1 MILLVVDTQKGCFN
15 ENLYLFETIKKNIK
29 QLISLARENN
39 VEVVYVQHDD
49 GPGTDL
55 DKSADNYEI
64 YEEFAPRDGE
74 KCFEK
79 NVNSAFHP
87 MTGLTEYLQSKGEK
101 DIIAIGVSTD
111 YCMDA
116 TVKSGFEK
124 GFNII
129 IPEYTNSTYDNPY
142 FDKEAAYHYFNDF
155 MWNKR
160 YAKVISFEQAVQL
173 LQSKDNKKNPWEEIS
188 LETYEKHMSLD
199 SVKQLQLMNRIMKSQ
214 FEDYP
219 VDTVMILGIAGG
231 NGLEHID
238 IKKYKK
244 VYGVDINELYLQE
257 TQKRYSNLADILQC
271 LHLDIVCETEKL
283 PQSQLLV
290 ANLLIEYIG
299 YDAFV
304 RAVNII
310 NPEYIS
316 CVIQIN
322 TDEEMWV
329 SDSPY
334 IHAFDGLDEIHHQM
348 ESDVL
353 NEKMNSIGFK
363 LILQDMTELPN
374 SKALVRQDYQK
385 MI

>member
-29 QLISLARENN
+29 QLITLARENN

-74 KCFEK
+74 KRFEK

-142 FDKEAAYHYFNDF
+142 FDKEAAYHYYNDF

-160 YAKVISFEQAVQL
+160 YAKVISFKQATEL

-238 IKKYKK
+238 IKKYKN

-374 SKALVRQDYQK
+374 SKALVRLDYQK

>member
-29 QLISLARENN
+29 QLITLARENN

-74 KCFEK
+74 KRFEK

-116 TVKSGFEK
+116 TVKSGFER

-238 IKKYKK
+238 IKKYKN

-353 NEKMNSIGFK
+353 NEKMNLIGFK
-363 LILQDMTELPN
+363 LIFQNMTELPN
-374 SKALVRQDYQK
+374 SKALVRLDYQK
-385 MI
+385 MR